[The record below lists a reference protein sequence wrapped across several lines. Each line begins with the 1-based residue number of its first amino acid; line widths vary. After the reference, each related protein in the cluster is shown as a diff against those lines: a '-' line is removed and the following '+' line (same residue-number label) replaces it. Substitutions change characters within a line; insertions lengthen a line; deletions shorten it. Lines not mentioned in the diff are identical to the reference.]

1 VVEKAITSP
10 FAVLGAMFGGKDA
23 DISYQDFAAGSADLT
38 PASREKLDV
47 LLKALYERPGLQLE
61 ISGSVDTNADLDGL
75 RALHLEKQ
83 LRAQKWQA
91 LRKAD
96 REATTPD
103 QIVVTPEERPEL
115 VKTLYADALAKGLI
129 VVSSNT
135 PSSAL
140 PASKPAVFKKTG
152 ERGASQLMAKE
163 PAPTAGSP
171 PVTPASAA
179 VTDSFEAALLNSLPV
194 TDDDFQALAVQRAKT
209 VREYLLQ
216 SGKVEPERLFLTE
229 NKTGSLKTTGPR
241 VYLQLK

>member
-1 VVEKAITSP
+1 V
-10 FAVLGAMFGGKDA
+10 
-23 DISYQDFAAGSADLT
+23 
-38 PASREKLDV
+38 
-47 LLKALYERPGLQLE
+47 E
-61 ISGSVDTNADLDGL
+61 ISGSVDTNADVAGL

-135 PSSAL
+135 PASS
-140 PASKPAVFKKTG
+140 PAVTQPAVFKKTG
-152 ERGASQLMAKE
+152 ERGAAQLMAKE
-163 PAPTAGSP
+163 TAPAAASA
-171 PVTPASAA
+171 PVAPVSAA
-179 VTDSFEAALLNSLPV
+179 VTDSFEAALLSSIPV
-194 TDDDFQALAVQRAKT
+194 SDDDYQALALQRAKT

-229 NKTGSLKTTGPR
+229 NKTGTLKTTGPR
-241 VYLQLK
+241 VYLQLQ